1 VERLQRSVSTFLQSA
16 TPRKNK
22 EETGL
27 CRQSWAL
34 ALTFRKIRPLEK
46 LQNYAASVRLRDNDV
61 SCV

>member
-46 LQNYAASVRLRDNDV
+46 LQNYAASVRL
-61 SCV
+61 